1 MILYVKMY
9 IIIYYRWGDKRKV
22 NYDDEE
28 IEEVDEELDDSVE
41 DMLDDVSE
49 VQFADEDDEKK
60 EEEII
65 EEEEE
70 GPDYSSIYP
79 EELNDERLEYI
90 FVGLLLNNPKAISM
104 YYFLYEDC
112 HFANQELLN
121 IYKSVIFREGE
132 EYIPAAGKL
141 KFTFPNEDGRT
152 YDLKMEIKKIVG
164 QKNYN
169 FDLVYTELKKLFI
182 LKKNYLIA
190 PTKQIR
196 DKILEVQ
203 DYKLYK
209 KMSVQEV
216 ENAIEQIGVTSG
228 LSQSVLNDDATYYLL
243 SGESG
248 LANGVALPFPII
260 SSVFKGIRKGETM
273 AYGMPSNSGKS
284 RFTVNIATFLA
295 FVHHRK
301 VLIISNEM
309 SEDKMRLCLM
319 TTIINNAE
327 IQKQHGQKL
336 HVSESELLDLK
347 FKPDNPKEVKC
358 DEEGYILREEGED
371 QESFVTRLE
380 KYSETYRKTVAVTDW
395 IEEQEDSA
403 VHFIHVTNYADDDL
417 RKIILNYYYKEDI
430 EYIFYDTLKADV
442 AHIGEGSG
450 EAVKKT
456 ATMLSEI
463 AQKFNVF
470 IASSL
475 QLLESSTLPVNLTIN
490 DMSASRTVK
499 EVLDTLCLIKQINK
513 LTLNRYETA
522 DNDIYDKCVNIDVDP
537 DPDVRYYA
545 CVIDKNRAG
554 AKPTVL
560 FKLNLAYNYWEEVGY
575 LKLKDEFNDLIG

>member
-1 MILYVKMY
+1 MSF
-9 IIIYYRWGDKRKV
+9 
-22 NYDDEE
+22 NDEE
-28 IEEVDEELDDSVE
+28 LEDVEEVDVDEEVE
-41 DMLDDVSE
+41 ETEEAKKQNE
-49 VQFADEDDEKK
+49 VHEEPVEEADF
-60 EEEII
+60 
-65 EEEEE
+65 
-70 GPDYSSIYP
+70 SSIYP

-112 HFANQELLN
+112 HFANQDLLN
-121 IYKSVIFREGE
+121 IYKSVVFREGE
-132 EYIPAAGKL
+132 AYIPAAGKE

-152 YDLKMEIKKIVG
+152 YDLKMEVKNIVSK
-164 QKNYN
+164 KNYN

-182 LKKNYLIA
+182 LKKNYLVA
-190 PTKQIR
+190 PTKKIR

-203 DYKLYK
+203 DYKLYRQ
-209 KMSVQEV
+209 MSVEEV

-243 SGESG
+243 CGESG
-248 LANGVALPFPII
+248 LSNGVSLPFPIL
-260 SSVFKGIRKGETM
+260 SEVFKGIRKGETM
-273 AYGMPSNSGKS
+273 SYGMPSNSGKS

-295 FVHHRK
+295 FVHHKK

-336 HVSESELLDLK
+336 HISESELLDLK
-347 FKPDNPKEVKC
+347 FKPDDPKAVAV

-380 KYSETYRKTVAVTDW
+380 QYSETYRKTVAVTDW
-395 IEEQEDSA
+395 IEEQVDSS
-403 VHFIHVTNYADDDL
+403 VHFIHVTNYADEDL

-513 LTLNRYETA
+513 LTLNRYEIA
-522 DNDIYDKCVNIDVDP
+522 DNDIYDSCVDIKVDKN
-537 DPDVRYYA
+537 PDVRYYA
-545 CVIDKNRAG
+545 CVVDKNRAG

-560 FKLNLAYNYWEEVGY
+560 FELNLAYNHWEEKGY
-575 LKLKDEFNDLIG
+575 LRLKDEFNDLIG

>member
-1 MILYVKMY
+1 MS
-9 IIIYYRWGDKRKV
+9 
-22 NYDDEE
+22 YDDEELDEVEE
-28 IEEVDEELDDSVE
+28 IEEVEETEGEVSNTENKQVE
-41 DMLDDVSE
+41 E
-49 VQFADEDDEKK
+49 PA
-60 EEEII
+60 EET
-65 EEEEE
+65 
-70 GPDYSSIYP
+70 DFSSIYP
-79 EELNDERLEYI
+79 AELNDERLEYI

-248 LANGVALPFPII
+248 LANGIALPFPII

-522 DNDIYDKCVNIDVDP
+522 DNDIYDKCVNIDVDT

>member
-1 MILYVKMY
+1 MNFTDDELEEVEIVEE
-9 IIIYYRWGDKRKV
+9 
-22 NYDDEE
+22 DEE
-28 IEEVDEELDDSVE
+28 IVEETVE
-41 DMLDDVSE
+41 NINSSS
-49 VQFADEDDEKK
+49 DEDHDTEA
-60 EEEII
+60 
-65 EEEEE
+65 
-70 GPDYSSIYP
+70 DFSSIYP
-79 EELNDERLEYI
+79 QKLNDERLEYI

-104 YYFLYEDC
+104 YYFLFEEC

-121 IYKSVIFREGE
+121 IYKSIVFREGE
-132 EYIPAAGKL
+132 AYIPAEGKL

-152 YDLKMEIKKIVG
+152 YDLKMEIKKIVA

-169 FDLVYTELKKLFI
+169 FDLVYTELKKLFV
-182 LKKNYLIA
+182 LKKHYLRA
-190 PTKQIR
+190 PTKRIR
-196 DKILEVQ
+196 EKILEVQ

-209 KMSVQEV
+209 HMSVEEV

-228 LSQSVLNDDATYYLL
+228 LSQSVLNEDATYYLL
-243 SGESG
+243 SGESA
-248 LANGVALPFPII
+248 LSNGIDLPFPIL
-260 SSVFKGIRKGETM
+260 SEVFKGIRKGETM

-284 RFTVNIATFLA
+284 RFTVNVATYLA
-295 FVHHRK
+295 FVHHKK

-327 IQKQHGQKL
+327 IQKQHGYDL
-336 HVSESELLDLK
+336 HISESELLDLK
-347 FKPDNPKEVKC
+347 FKPDNPKKVKV
-358 DEEGYILREEGED
+358 DEEGYILREDGED

-380 KYSETYRKTVAVTDW
+380 EHSETYRKTVAVTDW
-395 IEEQEDSA
+395 IEEQLDSS
-403 VHFIHVTNYADDDL
+403 VHFIHLTNYADDDL

-463 AQKFNVF
+463 AQRFNVF
-470 IASSL
+470 VASSL

-513 LTLNRYETA
+513 LTLNRYEIA
-522 DNDIYDKCVNIDVDP
+522 DNDIYDNCKDIVVEK

-545 CVIDKNRAG
+545 CVVDKNRAG

-575 LKLKDEFNDLIG
+575 LRLKDEFNDLIG

>member
-1 MILYVKMY
+1 MF
-9 IIIYYRWGDKRKV
+9 
-22 NYDDEE
+22 DDEE
-28 IEEVDEELDDSVE
+28 EVVEDIEETEEVEEVNEEKEGEGSNAALFPDEEP
-41 DMLDDVSE
+41 
-49 VQFADEDDEKK
+49 
-60 EEEII
+60 EET
-65 EEEEE
+65 
-70 GPDYSSIYP
+70 DYSSIYP

-104 YYFLYEDC
+104 YYFLLQDC

-121 IYKSVIFREGE
+121 IYKSIVFREGE
-132 EYIPAAGKL
+132 AYIPAAGKVG
-141 KFTFPNEDGRT
+141 FTFPNEDGRT
-152 YDLKMEIKKIVG
+152 YDLKMEIKKIIG
-164 QKNYN
+164 SKNYN

-190 PTKQIR
+190 PTKKIR

-203 DYKLYK
+203 NYKLYK
-209 KMSVQEV
+209 QMSVEEV

-243 SGESG
+243 CGETG
-248 LANGVALPFPII
+248 LSNGVALPFPILTE
-260 SSVFKGIRKGETM
+260 VFKGIRRGETM
-273 AYGMPSNSGKS
+273 SYGMPSNSGKS

-295 FVHHRK
+295 FLHHKK

-309 SEDKMRLCLM
+309 SEDNMRLCLM
-319 TTIINNAE
+319 TTIINNKE
-327 IQKQHGQKL
+327 IQKLHGQKL

-347 FKPDNPKEVKC
+347 FKPDDPKAVAV

-395 IEEQEDSA
+395 IEEQEDSS
-403 VHFIHVTNYADDDL
+403 VHFIHVTNYADEDL

-513 LTLNRYETA
+513 LTLNRYECA
-522 DNDIYDKCVNIDVDP
+522 DNEIYDNCFDIKVDKN
-537 DPDVRYYA
+537 PDVRYYA
-545 CVIDKNRAG
+545 CVVDKNRAG

-560 FKLNLAYNYWEEVGY
+560 FELNLAYNRWDEIGY
-575 LKLKDEFNDLIG
+575 LRLKDEFNDLITGGDRA

>member
-1 MILYVKMY
+1 MF
-9 IIIYYRWGDKRKV
+9 
-22 NYDDEE
+22 
-28 IEEVDEELDDSVE
+28 LD
-41 DMLDDVSE
+41 
-49 VQFADEDDEKK
+49 
-60 EEEII
+60 

-70 GPDYSSIYP
+70 LTEDMIDDMIADGEEEEVEKENGEAASVEEEPQEADFSSIYP

-104 YYFLYEDC
+104 YYFLLQDC

-121 IYKSVIFREGE
+121 IYKSVVFRESE
-132 EYIPAAGKL
+132 AYIPAAGKVG
-141 KFTFPNEDGRT
+141 FTFPNEDGRT

-182 LKKNYLIA
+182 LKKNYLVA
-190 PTKQIR
+190 PTKKIR

-203 DYKLYK
+203 NYKLYK
-209 KMSVQEV
+209 QMSVEEV

-243 SGESG
+243 CGETG
-248 LANGVALPFPII
+248 LSNGVSLPFPTLTE
-260 SSVFKGIRKGETM
+260 VFKGIRRGETM

-284 RFTVNIATFLA
+284 RFTVNIATYLA
-295 FVHHRK
+295 FVHHKK

-319 TTIINNAE
+319 TTIINNEE

-336 HVSESELLDLK
+336 HISEGELLDLK
-347 FKPDNPKEVKC
+347 FKPDDPKAVAV

-380 KYSETYRKTVAVTDW
+380 QYSETYRKTVAVTDW
-395 IEEQEDSA
+395 IEEQADSA

-470 IASSL
+470 VASSL

-513 LTLNRYETA
+513 LTLNRYECA
-522 DNDIYDKCVNIDVDP
+522 DNEIYDNCFDIKVDN

-545 CVIDKNRAG
+545 CVVDKNRAG

-560 FKLNLAYNYWEEVGY
+560 FELNLAYNYWHEVGY

>member
-1 MILYVKMY
+1 M
-9 IIIYYRWGDKRKV
+9 

-28 IEEVDEELDDSVE
+28 IEEVDEELDDGIE

-49 VQFADEDDEKK
+49 VQFADDEEEKK
-60 EEEII
+60 EEVII

-70 GPDYSSIYP
+70 NPDYSSIYP

-358 DEEGYILREEGED
+358 DEDGYILREEGED

-522 DNDIYDKCVNIDVDP
+522 DNDIYDKCVNIDVDN

>member
-1 MILYVKMY
+1 M
-9 IIIYYRWGDKRKV
+9 

-49 VQFADEDDEKK
+49 VQFADEEEEKK

-70 GPDYSSIYP
+70 DSDYSSIYP

-248 LANGVALPFPII
+248 LANGIALPFPII
-260 SSVFKGIRKGETM
+260 SGVFKGIRKGETM

-358 DEEGYILREEGED
+358 DEEGYILREKGED
-371 QESFVTRLE
+371 QESYVTRLE
-380 KYSETYRKTVAVTDW
+380 KYSETYRKTIAVTDW
-395 IEEQEDSA
+395 IEEQVDSA

-513 LTLNRYETA
+513 LTLNRYEIA
-522 DNDIYDKCVNIDVDP
+522 DNDIYDNCVNIDVDT

>member
-1 MILYVKMY
+1 
-9 IIIYYRWGDKRKV
+9 
-22 NYDDEE
+22 
-28 IEEVDEELDDSVE
+28 
-41 DMLDDVSE
+41 
-49 VQFADEDDEKK
+49 
-60 EEEII
+60 
-65 EEEEE
+65 
-70 GPDYSSIYP
+70 
-79 EELNDERLEYI
+79 
-90 FVGLLLNNPKAISM
+90 
-104 YYFLYEDC
+104 
-112 HFANQELLN
+112 
-121 IYKSVIFREGE
+121 
-132 EYIPAAGKL
+132 
-141 KFTFPNEDGRT
+141 
-152 YDLKMEIKKIVG
+152 MEIKKIVG

-248 LANGVALPFPII
+248 LANGIALPFPII
-260 SSVFKGIRKGETM
+260 SGVFKGIRKGETM

-358 DEEGYILREEGED
+358 DEEGYILREKGED
-371 QESFVTRLE
+371 QESYVTRLE
-380 KYSETYRKTVAVTDW
+380 KYSETYRKTIAVTDW
-395 IEEQEDSA
+395 IEEQVDSA

-513 LTLNRYETA
+513 LTLNRYEIA
-522 DNDIYDKCVNIDVDP
+522 DNDIYDNCVNIDVDT